1 MAEHQMW
8 IRRRIMPVVG
18 VMSDPAEN
26 DSTARNQATGTYIA
40 DIVSYRGRSG
50 RERIHRPPSPV
61 VREAS
66 FARYEIRFTKNL
78 LVKRCRDER
87 SLMA

>member
-40 DIVSYRGRSG
+40 DIVS
-50 RERIHRPPSPV
+50 
-61 VREAS
+61 
-66 FARYEIRFTKNL
+66 
-78 LVKRCRDER
+78 
-87 SLMA
+87 